1 MRLVIFGLTVTSSW
15 GNGHA
20 TIWRG
25 LLRALA
31 ALGHEITFF
40 ERDVPYYASHRDLQE
55 APEYRIELYRE
66 WREIMPTAQSAVDNA
81 DAAVV
86 TSYCVDALAATKL
99 LKSSNVPVTV
109 FYDLDTP
116 VTLDRLRRGDNVEYI
131 PPDGLRDF
139 DLVLSYTGGRA
150 LDELRETLGARS
162 VAALYGSVD
171 PAIHQPVTPEAR
183 FRFDLSYLG
192 TYASDRQ
199 PALQELFIEP
209 ARALPDKRF
218 LLAGAKYPA
227 DFPWTRNIWFLQ
239 HVAPPDHP
247 AFYSSCQLTLNIT
260 RAAMADMGFCPSGR
274 LFEAAACGTAVVT
287 DSWDGLDA
295 FFEPTR
301 EILVVETAADI
312 VEALSRPLSEL
323 RQIGEAARARALREH
338 TARHRA
344 QTFIDLLTAA
354 SPGRRSDRVASD
366 HVAIAGRG

>member
-1 MRLVIFGLTVTSSW
+1 
-15 GNGHA
+15 
-20 TIWRG
+20 
-25 LLRALA
+25 
-31 ALGHEITFF
+31 
-40 ERDVPYYASHRDLQE
+40 
-55 APEYRIELYRE
+55 
-66 WREIMPTAQSAVDNA
+66 
-81 DAAVV
+81 
-86 TSYCVDALAATKL
+86 
-99 LKSSNVPVTV
+99 
-109 FYDLDTP
+109 
-116 VTLDRLRRGDNVEYI
+116 
-131 PPDGLRDF
+131 
-139 DLVLSYTGGRA
+139 
-150 LDELRETLGARS
+150 
-162 VAALYGSVD
+162 
-171 PAIHQPVTPEAR
+171 
-183 FRFDLSYLG
+183 
-192 TYASDRQ
+192 
-199 PALQELFIEP
+199 LQELFIEP

-227 DFPWTRNIWFLQ
+227 DFPWTRNIWFFQ